1 MKKKLFVVMAIFAA
15 AMMLVAC
22 SKSGTSS
29 DAATTATATTTAATE
44 TGSSEPVT
52 VELWSSLSG
61 TKASVFDKQVAAF
74 NESQSD
80 VVVNVIHQGGY
91 TILRQKVAAAA
102 NAHNLPD
109 MLICDYIDVPYYA
122 QLGLLSSLEGLLSED
137 LISDYYPSMLIDLK
151 YDGELYAI
159 PYNRS
164 TQGFSVNNDL
174 LREAGIDRVAAT
186 WDEFLEDA
194 KKIKSLG
201 DDYYYGYSFFNQ
213 FIFDA
218 IAYSWGAEISTQ
230 DGEVL
235 LDSPEI
241 VDLMTYFQQM
251 NNEGLLLMPPALVGG
266 FEELNGAFLDGH
278 VATVFQ
284 TSSFAPTAESL
295 LDCDWSFE
303 FIPAGKGGNAIT
315 IGGGNLAI
323 TSGVTEEEKQ
333 ACLKFFEFMSS
344 PDIVKE
350 FFMETKNLPVRMSV
364 LDEPDVQEYLAA
376 NPAYQKMLDQ
386 LEFGRP
392 VPSVTK
398 NILDVFNRENDMMS
412 RIILNNED
420 AKTVLEEYT
429 ALFQSEIDEA
439 KSFGEFIY

>member
-1 MKKKLFVVMAIFAA
+1 MAVLSAVL
-15 AMMLVAC
+15 MLVSC
-22 SKSGTSS
+22 SKSE
-29 DAATTATATTTAATE
+29 AAQEEASKPDSVAEAPVAA
-44 TGSSEPVT
+44 SPVT

-61 TKASVFDKQVAAF
+61 TKASVFDKQVASF
-74 NESQSD
+74 NESQD
-80 VVVNVIHQGGY
+80 EVVVNVIHQGGY

-102 NAHNLPD
+102 NARNLPD

-122 QLGLLSSLEGLLSED
+122 QLGLLSSLEGLLDDE
-137 LISDYYPSMLIDLK
+137 LIADYYPSMLTDLK

-164 TQGFSVNNDL
+164 TQGFYVNNDL
-174 LREAGIDRVAAT
+174 LRQAGIDRVAST
-186 WDEFLEDA
+186 WDEFREDA
-194 KKIKSLG
+194 EKIKALG

-218 IAYSWGAEISTQ
+218 IAYSWGAEISTS
-230 DGEVL
+230 DGQVL
-235 LDSPEI
+235 LNSPEI
-241 VDLMTYFQQM
+241 VDLMTYFQEM
-251 NNEGLLLMPPALVGG
+251 NNENLLLMPPALVGG

-303 FIPAGKGGNAIT
+303 FIPAGDGGNAIT

-323 TSGVTEEEKQ
+323 TSGVSEEEKQ
-333 ACLKFFEFMSS
+333 ACIKFFEYMSS
-344 PDIVKE
+344 PEIVKE

-364 LDEPDVQEYLAA
+364 LDDEDVKLYLAE

-420 AKTVLEEYT
+420 AKTVLDEYT
-429 ALFQSEIDEA
+429 KLFQSEIDEA
-439 KSFGEFIY
+439 KGFGEFIY

>member
-1 MKKKLFVVMAIFAA
+1 MKKKLLIVMAVIAA
-15 AMMLVAC
+15 VLMLTAC
-22 SKSGTSS
+22 SKSGSSSEATTSASEPAKSTSS
-29 DAATTATATTTAATE
+29 
-44 TGSSEPVT
+44 PVT

-61 TKASVFDKQVAAF
+61 TKANVFDKQVAAF

-80 VVVNVIHQGGY
+80 IIVNVIHQGGY

-122 QLGLLSSLEGLLSED
+122 QLGLLSSLEGLLSDD
-137 LISDYYPSMLIDLK
+137 LIADYYPSMLIDLK

-164 TQGFSVNNDL
+164 TQGFYVNNDL
-174 LREAGIDRVAAT
+174 LREAGIDRVAST

-201 DDYYYGYSFFNQ
+201 DNYYYGYSFFNQ

-235 LDSPEI
+235 LNSPEI

-251 NNEGLLLMPPALVGG
+251 NNDGLLLMPPALVGG

-303 FIPAGKGGNAIT
+303 FIPAGDGGHAIT

-323 TSGVTEEEKQ
+323 TSGVTETEKQ

-344 PDIVKE
+344 PEIVKE
-350 FFMETKNLPVRMSV
+350 FFMETKNLPVRMSI
-364 LDEPDVQEYLAA
+364 LEEQDVKDYLAA

-386 LEFGRP
+386 LEYGRP

-398 NILDVFNRENDMMS
+398 NILDVFNRVNDMMS

-420 AKTVLEEYT
+420 AKTVLDEYT